1 MLETNLISLMFIV
14 VKPREL
20 KLESLFLVTII
31 HKFYFTEILVIG
43 DYCSNNRG
51 NNIIKQFNILV

>member
-1 MLETNLISLMFIV
+1 MLETNLIYLMFIV
-14 VKPREL
+14 ANLREL
-20 KLESLFLVTII
+20 KLVLLFLVTII

-43 DYCSNNRG
+43 DCCSNNRG